1 MINNEAQLKEMIK
14 RIKGEDKPK
23 KKKTQQQ
30 IFYNPK
36 TINKTQRKTNK

>member
-1 MINNEAQLKEMIK
+1 MINNEAQLKEMVK
-14 RIKGEDKPK
+14 RIQGQDKPK

-36 TINKTQRKTNK
+36 TTKKTQRKTY